1 MRCRVCGDPLR
12 VVETRE
18 EAYGL
23 IVRRVRLCP
32 RGHRYSTYE
41 VDDSLQKTIIK
52 FAERRDRIEH
62 MMDRI
67 ERYRRNERIVRRA
80 ASGEKH
86 ELIAVNE
93 SIAPNTVSHVVR
105 NHK

>member
-1 MRCRVCGDPLR
+1 MRCRVCGDPMR

-23 IVRRVRLCP
+23 MVRRVRLCK

-41 VDDSLQKTIIK
+41 VDDSLRKTIIK
-52 FAERRDRIEH
+52 FAERRERIEK

-67 ERYRRNERIVRRA
+67 ELYRRNERIVRRVNA
-80 ASGEKH
+80 GEKYKV
-86 ELIAVNE
+86 IAHDE
-93 SIAPNTVSHVVR
+93 GIAENSVCDVIR
-105 NHK
+105 KHK